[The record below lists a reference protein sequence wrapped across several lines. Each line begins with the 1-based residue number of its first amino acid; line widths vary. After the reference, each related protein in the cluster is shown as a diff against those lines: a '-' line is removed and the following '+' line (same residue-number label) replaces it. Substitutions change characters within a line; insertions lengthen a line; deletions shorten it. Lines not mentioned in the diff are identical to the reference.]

1 MVYLIGAKQND
12 LKSIVLCSTHS
23 IHIYTFFGYNSRKQ
37 KSVNNLVTSKIT
49 INKII
54 IIIYYYYNPI
64 LYNIYINTMKK
75 NNKNKKIKKEEEK
88 EEEEEENN
96 NNTNAFYLYC
106 FSS

>member
-54 IIIYYYYNPI
+54 IIIIYYYYNPI
-64 LYNIYINTMKK
+64 LYNKIYINTMKK
-75 NNKNKKIKKEEEK
+75 NNKNKIKKEEERRRRRRK
-88 EEEEEENN
+88 
-96 NNTNAFYLYC
+96 
-106 FSS
+106 

>member
-54 IIIYYYYNPI
+54 IIIIYYYYNPI
-64 LYNIYINTMKK
+64 LYNKIYINTMKK
-75 NNKNKKIKKEEEK
+75 NNKNKIKKEEERRRRK
-88 EEEEEENN
+88 
-96 NNTNAFYLYC
+96 
-106 FSS
+106 

>member
-54 IIIYYYYNPI
+54 IIIIIYYYNPI

-75 NNKNKKIKKEEEK
+75 NNKNKIKKEEERRRRRRK
-88 EEEEEENN
+88 
-96 NNTNAFYLYC
+96 
-106 FSS
+106 

>member
-49 INKII
+49 INKKII
-54 IIIYYYYNPI
+54 IIIIYYYNPI

-75 NNKNKKIKKEEEK
+75 NNKNKIKKEEERRRRK
-88 EEEEEENN
+88 
-96 NNTNAFYLYC
+96 
-106 FSS
+106 

>member
-49 INKII
+49 IINKKII
-54 IIIYYYYNPI
+54 IIIIYYYNPI
-64 LYNIYINTMKK
+64 LYNKIYINTMKK
-75 NNKNKKIKKEEEK
+75 NNKNKIKKEEERRRRRRRK
-88 EEEEEENN
+88 
-96 NNTNAFYLYC
+96 
-106 FSS
+106 

>member
-49 INKII
+49 INKKII
-54 IIIYYYYNPI
+54 IIIIFYYYNPI

-75 NNKNKKIKKEEEK
+75 NNKNKIKKEEERRRRK
-88 EEEEEENN
+88 
-96 NNTNAFYLYC
+96 
-106 FSS
+106 

>member
-54 IIIYYYYNPI
+54 IIINYYYYNPI

-75 NNKNKKIKKEEEK
+75 NNKNKIKKEEERRRRK
-88 EEEEEENN
+88 
-96 NNTNAFYLYC
+96 
-106 FSS
+106 

>member
-12 LKSIVLCSTHS
+12 LKSIVLSSTHS

-54 IIIYYYYNPI
+54 IIIIIIYYYNPI

-75 NNKNKKIKKEEEK
+75 NNKNKKIKNEEERRRRRRRK
-88 EEEEEENN
+88 
-96 NNTNAFYLYC
+96 
-106 FSS
+106 

>member
-54 IIIYYYYNPI
+54 IIIIYYYYNPI

-75 NNKNKKIKKEEEK
+75 NNKNKIKKEEERRRRK
-88 EEEEEENN
+88 
-96 NNTNAFYLYC
+96 
-106 FSS
+106 

>member
-54 IIIYYYYNPI
+54 IIIIIYYYYNPI

-75 NNKNKKIKKEEEK
+75 NNKNKIKKEEERRRRK
-88 EEEEEENN
+88 
-96 NNTNAFYLYC
+96 
-106 FSS
+106 

>member
-54 IIIYYYYNPI
+54 IIIIYYYYNPI
-64 LYNIYINTMKK
+64 LYNKIYINTMKK
-75 NNKNKKIKKEEEK
+75 NNKNKIKKEEERRRRRRRK
-88 EEEEEENN
+88 
-96 NNTNAFYLYC
+96 
-106 FSS
+106 